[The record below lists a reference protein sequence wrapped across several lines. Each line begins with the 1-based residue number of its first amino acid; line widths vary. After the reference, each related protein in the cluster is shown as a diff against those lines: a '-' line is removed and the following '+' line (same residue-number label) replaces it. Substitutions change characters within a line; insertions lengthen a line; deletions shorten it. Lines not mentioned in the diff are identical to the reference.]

1 MRHSI
6 RASSQLPAWT
16 AYLIW
21 RNRQPGRP
29 LTRAIPTGYRGTV
42 IGLALFAVAGVL
54 DLAWHEILGIE
65 VSLDALVS
73 PTHLLLGFS
82 LFLILGT
89 GIRSARAAGGSEV
102 FEWTPPAVLSL
113 ALLTGLGAF
122 FLIYCSAFVRTPPAV
137 PYLLTPIGSPGHAQ
151 AELPP
156 ALGLA
161 SYLVTTALII
171 APFLYTLSGARRPP
185 YGIATI
191 LVAVVAWMPLA
202 MSGLRPV
209 AVAGAAGATIAAV
222 VADVLLARPAGT
234 WLRRRL
240 PAVTAF
246 VAALIW
252 TGQLAGIALA
262 SSIQWP
268 VSMWLGAVVLS
279 AGLAA
284 ALAFLSSWNTRSEP
298 APTALR

>member
-1 MRHSI
+1 M
-6 RASSQLPAWT
+6 
-16 AYLIW
+16 
-21 RNRQPGRP
+21 
-29 LTRAIPTGYRGTV
+29 
-42 IGLALFAVAGVL
+42 
-54 DLAWHEILGIE
+54 
-65 VSLDALVS
+65 
-73 PTHLLLGFS
+73 
-82 LFLILGT
+82 
-89 GIRSARAAGGSEV
+89 
-102 FEWTPPAVLSL
+102 
-113 ALLTGLGAF
+113 TGLGAF
-122 FLIYCSAFVRTPPAV
+122 FLIYCSVFVRTPPAV
-137 PYLLTPIGSPGHAQ
+137 PYLQTPIGSPGHTQ

-191 LVAVVAWMPLA
+191 LVAVVAWLPLA
-202 MSGLRPV
+202 MSGLRPA

-222 VADVLLARPAGT
+222 VADVLLARRPGP

-240 PAVTAF
+240 PAVTAIL
-246 VAALIW
+246 AALIW

-284 ALAFLSSWNTRSEP
+284 ALAFLSSWNTKSVPGSTLPR
-298 APTALR
+298 